1 MPLLLR
7 FGFAAQIIA
16 AFVIFVLGYL
26 GLFVSLLIV
35 LFVVKGLYEGAK
47 WIQSSAARRGTIPC
61 LQPVNSGP
69 RAAPAV
75 YPALNRRR
83 VAVNYSSYHSGGA
96 PL

>member
-26 GLFVSLLIV
+26 ALFVALLIV

-47 WIQSSAARRGTIPC
+47 WIQASAARRGTIPY
-61 LQPVNSGP
+61 LQPVNPGP
-69 RAAPAV
+69 RAAAPV

-83 VAVNYSSYHSGGA
+83 VAVNYSSHHSGGA